1 MKSLADN
8 LTAAGQV
15 TIDQD
20 VVMSVLNGLGLECD
34 LVIVHITSR
43 QDVIPLSEAQYLLM
57 TQEKRMEQYH
67 SSALVNLS
75 NIAAHFASNDKRSHK
90 GGNNSG
96 RSGNNRCGRGK
107 GYNRIADY
115 SNWYFDSGETKY
127 VTLDIT
133 NLSSKQDYRGKD
145 KLAALLSSC
154 SPAKWYA

>member
-1 MKSLADN
+1 MSINAYILKMKSLADN

-20 VVMSVLNGLGLECD
+20 VVMSVLNGLGLEYD
-34 LVIVHITSR
+34 SVIVHITSR

-75 NIAAHFASNDKRSHK
+75 NIAAHFASNDKRSYK

-96 RSGNNRCGRGK
+96 RSGNNRCGRRKGFNRSKIMCQLCGK
-107 GYNRIADY
+107 SGHILSMCYKR
-115 SNWYFDSGETKY
+115 FDQQFQG
-127 VTLDIT
+127 LNI
-133 NLSSKQDYRGKD
+133 Q
-145 KLAALLSSC
+145 
-154 SPAKWYA
+154 